1 MTEEVKLKL
10 FEEMLRLEHLAERR
24 TYDGHDYC
32 EQSEGAFKMLEI
44 LGLATEYIWWAVGK

>member
-1 MTEEVKLKL
+1 MTKEMKMKL

-24 TYDGHDYC
+24 TYDGNNYC

-44 LGLATEYIWWAVGK
+44 LGLSTEYIWWAVGK

>member
-1 MTEEVKLKL
+1 MTKEMKMKL

-24 TYDGHDYC
+24 TYDGRDYC

-44 LGLATEYIWWAVGK
+44 LGLSTEYIWWAVGK

>member
-1 MTEEVKLKL
+1 MTKEMKMKL

-24 TYDGHDYC
+24 TYDGNNYC

-44 LGLATEYIWWAVGK
+44 L